1 MFRFVHVQY
10 VMKGGIHVKYTFG
23 TSGVEAAVM
32 PFRGL
37 EGRWSRY
44 YHNEVENVDIN
55 ARLVNST
62 LIRGTQIVHG

>member
-1 MFRFVHVQY
+1 M
-10 VMKGGIHVKYTFG
+10 KYTFG